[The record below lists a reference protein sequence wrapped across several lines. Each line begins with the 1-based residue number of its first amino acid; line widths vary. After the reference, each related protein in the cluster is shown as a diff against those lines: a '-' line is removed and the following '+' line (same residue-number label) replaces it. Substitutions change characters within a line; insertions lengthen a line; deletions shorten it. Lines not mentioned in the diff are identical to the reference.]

1 VAIPGYSQSQALWLV
16 VLLTGGV
23 IAVGAGAAGAAALA
37 VFSALVAVCTLFATW
52 RLHRAA
58 RSRARLR
65 LFFRFPGGFIDLI
78 PDEPGPRVLRW
89 SDSDSVTL
97 VFNDSDETY
106 NGLSTCT
113 LSSGSRT
120 SIKPPYG
127 RQMTCELAREAKR
140 ILAPKIIP
148 SLIGA

>member
-1 VAIPGYSQSQALWLV
+1 MPRIGAQSMPSPRPVERTVTAQ
-16 VLLTGGV
+16 G
-23 IAVGAGAAGAAALA
+23 
-37 VFSALVAVCTLFATW
+37 
-52 RLHRAA
+52 
-58 RSRARLR
+58 SRARLR

-120 SIKPPYG
+120 SIKPFLV
-127 RQMTCELAREAKR
+127 T
-140 ILAPKIIP
+140 
-148 SLIGA
+148 